1 MRWVPRSRMFRWVSA
16 LVASVFLASCNF
28 LNPSGDGSYPDD
40 ADAQIDLG
48 QRALRERRYGD
59 AWERFHRALEL
70 DSSKSLAYHGLA
82 KAGMGRDGFAL
93 SELVILADSV
103 SDAPDDQRLDVL
115 LGTDRTKL
123 DRIYRSLVRAAAV
136 YRILSSRDSAGL
148 TDGIFPAR
156 LVARELDAILAARI
170 HFRLIDADGDTTI
183 SASEMGLL
191 KLFRLG
197 PGGLRLD
204 QTLLLASGAV
214 DSTTGSVQDS
224 TVKMLNGVLSN
235 VSLIVQDSQG
245 LDRIRSSIASDSTAA
260 TSQLSGNSLDFL
272 ERLGTS
278 TSFFLVN
285 DSLDNDGDGCWNEEI
300 HGDSLDNDGD
310 SLRDEDARI
319 GFQSSARPVD
329 GARAMVAP
337 GDGFLNDRVRAVSS
351 GIVRIAGDD
360 DGSSLKW
367 SGTEGLLEPYRGLE
381 WVRWDDAASGNDSI
395 WTRVLR
401 QNGCD
406 AQSVVASGKY
416 EEIRTLAIVEVR
428 KKVMAQADPEKRKA
442 LGRKTVG
449 GCWNHAL

>member
-1 MRWVPRSRMFRWVSA
+1 MRWVARSRMARWIPALAASA
-16 LVASVFLASCNF
+16 VLLSCNLF
-28 LNPSGDGSYPDD
+28 NPSGDGSYPDD
-40 ADAQIDLG
+40 PDAEIDLG
-48 QRALRERRYGD
+48 QRALRERRYD
-59 AWERFHRALEL
+59 EAWERFRRALER

-103 SDAPDDQRLDVL
+103 SDAPDERRLDVL
-115 LGTDRTKL
+115 LGTDRVKL

-136 YRILSSRDSAGL
+136 YRILSRRDSTGR
-148 TDGIFPAR
+148 TDGVFPAR
-156 LVARELDAILAARI
+156 LIARELDAILAARI
-170 HFRLIDADGDTTI
+170 HFRLIDANGDTAI
-183 SASEMGLL
+183 SSSEMGLL

-197 PGGLRLD
+197 DGGLRLD
-204 QTLLLASGAV
+204 QALLLSSGAV
-214 DSTTGSVQDS
+214 DSTTGAVQDS
-224 TVKMLNGVLSN
+224 TVAMLNGVLSN

-245 LDRIRSSIASDSTAA
+245 LDRIRSSIDSDSSAA
-260 TSQLSGNSLDFL
+260 TSRLSGNSLEFL

-319 GFQSSARPVD
+319 GFQASRAPVD

-337 GDGFLNDRVRAVSS
+337 GDGFLNDRVRAVAS
-351 GIVRIAGDD
+351 GILRIAGDD
-360 DGSSLKW
+360 DTSSLRW
-367 SGTEGLLEPYRGLE
+367 AGPSGVLEPYRNLS
-381 WVRWDDAASGNDSI
+381 WVRWDDPAVGNDSI
-395 WTRVLR
+395 WTRVLAE
-401 QNGCD
+401 NGLD
-406 AQSVVASGKY
+406 AGSVGASGRY

-428 KKVMAQADPEKRKA
+428 KKVMARSDPEERKA
-442 LGRKTVG
+442 FGRKTVG

>member
-1 MRWVPRSRMFRWVSA
+1 MLPRISA
-16 LVASVFLASCNF
+16 LVASVVLASCNF
-28 LNPSGDGSYPDD
+28 LNPSGEGEYPDD
-40 ADAQIDLG
+40 PDAQIDLG

-59 AWERFHRALEL
+59 AWERFRRALER

-103 SDAPDDQRLDVL
+103 SDASDDRRLDVL
-115 LGTDRTKL
+115 LGTDRAKL
-123 DRIYRSLVRAAAV
+123 DRMYRALVRAAAV
-136 YRILSSRDSAGL
+136 YRILSSRDSAGR
-148 TDGIFPAR
+148 TDGVFPAR
-156 LVARELDAILAARI
+156 LIARELDAILAARI
-170 HFRLIDADGDTTI
+170 HFRLIDADGDTAI

-191 KLFRLG
+191 KMFRIG

-204 QTLLLASGAV
+204 QALLLASGAV

-224 TVKMLNGVLSN
+224 TVEALNGVLSN
-235 VSLIVQDSQG
+235 VALIVQDSQG
-245 LDRIRSSIASDSTAA
+245 LDRIRSSIASDSAAA
-260 TSQLSGNSLDFL
+260 TSQLSGDALDFL

-285 DSLDNDGDGCWNEEI
+285 DSLDSDGDGCWNEEI

-310 SLRDEDARI
+310 SLREEDARI
-319 GFQSSARPVD
+319 GYQSSKRPVD
-329 GARAMVAP
+329 GARAMLAP
-337 GDGFLNDRVRAVSS
+337 SDGFFNDRVVPTNS
-351 GIVRIAGDD
+351 GIIRVVGDD
-360 DGSSLKW
+360 DGSSLRW

-395 WTRVLR
+395 WTRVLGE
-401 QNGCD
+401 NGHD
-406 AQSVVASGKY
+406 AQSVVASGEY